1 MLVYFTLFDSLLVDR
16 LNDRTERMTKHR
28 ESQEVKLT
36 AVRKKNKKKVMDLEK
51 FHEVT
56 VEKIQRD
63 HSNIKIDDEKNIKQ
77 IKKEHSA
84 ILHHVQSDAF
94 KSSREANK
102 TIVNLQSELTV
113 TQDSN
118 LLNQTELTTK
128 NEQLKEVKRQCI
140 VLETSLRNAQ
150 KEHKSVLKQ
159 EQAKRF
165 QESRRTSKQII
176 NLQTERDSA
185 VDEKHNVVINQDIST
200 CAEVKN
206 MKQKERKHYSTIVA
220 KEKEK
225 SAALKLSLQQEQNS
239 TTSLLN
245 RTITAE
251 WKLSTAIKES
261 KQSARRSKELTQ
273 VIENYKS
280 KLNDANMENETMRR
294 SLCDLQDLLDASES
308 KLSLMDAAIPI
319 KQIKKTRA
327 SNKGRPSWPLYMWD
341 LILEQLVNGTPP
353 SSVNDNIVAHVKK
366 FSPTTDIVDLPS
378 IWTIRRARTV
388 LLIICQTLAA
398 YRLSKADKWDQ
409 LFTDAT
415 SRRQVSFQNLVIS
428 IEEDDLF
435 R

>member
-102 TIVNLQSELTV
+102 TIVNLQSELTA

-185 VDEKHNVVINQDIST
+185 VDEKHNVVINQAIST

-206 MKQKERKHYSTIVA
+206 MKQKE
-220 KEKEK
+220 
-225 SAALKLSLQQEQNS
+225 QE
-239 TTSLLN
+239 
-245 RTITAE
+245 E
-251 WKLSTAIKES
+251 
-261 KQSARRSKELTQ
+261 
-273 VIENYKS
+273 
-280 KLNDANMENETMRR
+280 
-294 SLCDLQDLLDASES
+294 
-308 KLSLMDAAIPI
+308 
-319 KQIKKTRA
+319 
-327 SNKGRPSWPLYMWD
+327 
-341 LILEQLVNGTPP
+341 
-353 SSVNDNIVAHVKK
+353 
-366 FSPTTDIVDLPS
+366 
-378 IWTIRRARTV
+378 
-388 LLIICQTLAA
+388 
-398 YRLSKADKWDQ
+398 
-409 LFTDAT
+409 
-415 SRRQVSFQNLVIS
+415 
-428 IEEDDLF
+428 
-435 R
+435 